1 MTYEN
6 FAFLMNSIKRQ
17 LESDKEISHKIM
29 ELFPDSYFVKDTV
42 LIDDVITFLKAEF
55 NDTENWIEHFIF
67 ELEFG
72 ELATPES
79 VLVDGECTPIANL
92 NDLYLNFLVP
102 NLYNNKIK
110 ELNTK

>member
-1 MTYEN
+1 
-6 FAFLMNSIKRQ
+6 MNSIKRQ

-29 ELFPDSYFVKDTV
+29 EMFHNSYFVKDTV
-42 LIDDVITFLKAEF
+42 LIDDAITFLKTEF
-55 NDTENWIEHFIF
+55 NDTEDWISYFIF

-79 VLVDGECTPIANL
+79 VLVDNKCVPIANL

-102 NLYNNKIK
+102 NYIKKIRS
-110 ELNTK
+110 